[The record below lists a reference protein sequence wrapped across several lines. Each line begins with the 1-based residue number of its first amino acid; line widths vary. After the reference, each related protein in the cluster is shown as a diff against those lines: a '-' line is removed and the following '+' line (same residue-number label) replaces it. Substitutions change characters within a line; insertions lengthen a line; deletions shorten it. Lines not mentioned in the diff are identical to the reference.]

1 MVVESDDSTGSAGNT
16 GMTTFKAIIFDVDG
30 TLSETEEIHRQAFNE
45 TFDHFGLDWRW
56 TQNLYRELLLVSGGK
71 ERIRHFLDRSG
82 IVPVQFPDEL
92 TIVLHAFKTERY
104 VRLLESGQFDLRPGV
119 REIIDAAQR
128 NGSQLAIATTTS
140 RENVECLIAGAF
152 GPDGLGMFASIVCG
166 DDVARK
172 KPAPDVYLRVI
183 ERLGLAA
190 SECVAIE
197 DSRNGMLAAQGA
209 GIAVAITPAFY
220 TGDDDFSGANWIFG
234 EKGLEASVLGLR

>member
-1 MVVESDDSTGSAGNT
+1 
-16 GMTTFKAIIFDVDG
+16 MTRFKAVIFDVDG

-45 TFDHFGLDWRW
+45 TFEHFGLGWHW
-56 TQNLYRELLLVSGGK
+56 TQHLYRDLLLVSGGK

-82 IVPVQFPDEL
+82 IVADRFPDEF
-92 TIVLHAFKTERY
+92 IAVLHAFKTERY

-119 REIIDAAQR
+119 RDIIVAAQR
-128 NGSQLAIATTTS
+128 NGYCLAIATTTS
-140 RENVECLIAGAF
+140 RQNVECLVAGAF
-152 GPDGLGMFASIVCG
+152 GPNGLDMFASVVCG

-183 ERLGLAA
+183 ERLGVAA

-209 GIAVAITPAFY
+209 GIPVAITPAFY
-220 TGDDDFSGANWIFG
+220 TDGEDFSGADWIFSG
-234 EKGLEASVLGLR
+234 SGLDAKALGLS